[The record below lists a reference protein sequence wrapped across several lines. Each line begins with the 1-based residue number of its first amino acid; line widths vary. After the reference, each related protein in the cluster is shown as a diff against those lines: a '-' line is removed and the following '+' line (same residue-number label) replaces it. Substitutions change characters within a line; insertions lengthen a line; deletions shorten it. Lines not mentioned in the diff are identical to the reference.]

1 MPFVVGVGQNPS
13 QTDLLRG
20 SAQNMN
26 LQNEAFRR
34 VTKANPSSG

>member
-1 MPFVVGVGQNPS
+1 MPFLVGVEQNPS
-13 QTDLLRG
+13 QAALLRG

-34 VTKANPSSG
+34 VTRANTSSG